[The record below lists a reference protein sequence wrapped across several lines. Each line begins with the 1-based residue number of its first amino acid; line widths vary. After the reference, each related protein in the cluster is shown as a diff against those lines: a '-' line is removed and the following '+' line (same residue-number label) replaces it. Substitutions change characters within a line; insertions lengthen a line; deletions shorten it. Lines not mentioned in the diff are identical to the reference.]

1 MPGWDINLPI
11 RLTYGEKMPSTAIDT
26 VAPELGLQPGLA
38 DELQALYEQARAAM
52 GDADLEHIRSVTA
65 YGQAINA
72 RRLELLRD
80 GGPRAIARATV
91 LEMLYRLLQFS
102 ELGHN
107 ILHGTYDALP
117 GNGDYHSDRYQWD
130 FNVDPAQWKVM
141 HHEGHH
147 PNTNIVGKDHD
158 LGYSILRGQPAQDW
172 FGHHAVQ
179 VGLFAAISPFF
190 TQLAPFLIANIT
202 RQVAGERFWS
212 RETLRAPVRIA
223 VADTKRRLV
232 TEPLAT
238 GSRFLPAML
247 ANHVG
252 GALGYLSVLFLV
264 AIEHHAG
271 ETEVFADPGPDE
283 TRDDYYR
290 RQVRGTRNFLRSAKL
305 DAALQRI
312 LEDEVP
318 YQDRPDFRIFY
329 GGLDTH
335 IEHHLFPDL
344 PPNRQREIAPRVK
357 EIVSRHGLP
366 YHETPLGETAGL
378 LLKALTGLSAPVGE
392 REAGHPLM
400 LLRRPAGLARRLAS
414 GIRYRAL
421 PDAPYL
427 DKPRWYNVGVR
438 VVGTRRLAG
447 ARLIRLEKPR
457 GWDDVCWD
465 PGAFLSLC
473 VPDGEDVLIRQY
485 SLLHD
490 SEGSETMDIC
500 VKRVDGGRV
509 SQLLNNDVRAGSYLT
524 VLGPP
529 LSTGGL
535 ATPEI
540 PARALFIAGG
550 VGITPVLSQLRK
562 LARSGEPKD
571 AVLLYFNRDTSSILF
586 RSEIAELGTLPG
598 ITVHMFAGQ
607 RPSAQMLSEL
617 VPDAAG
623 RETFAC
629 APSGLVDA
637 VRGYLA
643 DLGQAPDLFHTESF
657 TAPEMSRAADDD
669 GRRYVVRFARA
680 GRTVEIDGTTTLLE
694 AANRVGIRVPTGCR
708 SGLCRA
714 CVTPKLSGITQKD
727 GGKPLERITV
737 CDSTA
742 CSDIE
747 LDL

>member
-1 MPGWDINLPI
+1 M
-11 RLTYGEKMPSTAIDT
+11 AI
-26 VAPELGLQPGLA
+26 PEHDVQPGLA
-38 DELQALYEQARAAM
+38 DELQALYDETRAAM

-65 YGQAINA
+65 YGEAINA

-91 LEMLYRLLQFS
+91 LEMLYRLVQFS

-107 ILHGTYDALP
+107 ILHGTYDHLP

-190 TQLAPFLIANIT
+190 IQLAPFLIANIT

-212 RETLRAPVRIA
+212 RETLRAPIRIA
-223 VADTKRRLV
+223 VTDTKRRLV
-232 TEPLAT
+232 TEPLAM

-252 GALGYLSVLFLV
+252 GVAGYLSVLFLV

-283 TRDDYYR
+283 TRDDYYS

-312 LEDEVP
+312 LEEEVP
-318 YQDRPDFRIFY
+318 YQNRPDFRIFY

-344 PPNRQREIAPRVK
+344 PPNRQREIAPQVK
-357 EIVSRHGLP
+357 EIVARHGLP
-366 YHETPLGETAGL
+366 YHVTPLGETAAL

-392 REAGHPLM
+392 REVGRPLM
-400 LLRRPAGLARRLAS
+400 LLQRPAGLARRLAS

-427 DKPRWYNVGVR
+427 NKPRWYNVPVR
-438 VVGTRRLAG
+438 VVGTRRMAG
-447 ARLIRLEKPR
+447 GRARLIRLEKPR

-465 PGAFLSLC
+465 PGAFISLC
-473 VPDGEDVLIRQY
+473 VQDDDDVLIRQY
-485 SLLHD
+485 SLVND
-490 SEGSETMDIC
+490 SDGSDTMDIC
-500 VKRVDGGRV
+500 VKRVDGGPV
-509 SQLLNNDVRAGSYLT
+509 SNLLNDGVRAGSYLT

-529 LSTGGL
+529 VSTGGL

-540 PARALFIAGG
+540 PCRALFVAGG
-550 VGITPVLSQLRK
+550 VGITPIISQLRK
-562 LARSGEPKD
+562 LARSVDPKD
-571 AVLLYFNRDTSSILF
+571 AVLLYFNHDSSSVLF
-586 RSEIAELGTLPG
+586 ASEIAELSALPG
-598 ITVHMFAGQ
+598 ITVHVFTGT
-607 RPSAQMLSEL
+607 RPSPDLLADL
-617 VPDAAG
+617 VPDAAD

-629 APSGLVDA
+629 APSGLIDLL
-637 VRGYLA
+637 RGHLA
-643 DLGQAPDLFHTESF
+643 DLGQAPGLFHTESF
-657 TAPEMSRAADDD
+657 AAPELSRPADD
-669 GRRYVVRFARA
+669 GSRYVVTFARTR
-680 GRTVEIDGTTTLLE
+680 RTVEIDGTTTLLE

-714 CVTPKLSGITQKD
+714 CVTSKLSGVTQKD
-727 GGKPLERITV
+727 GAQPLERITV
-737 CDSTA
+737 CDSVA

>member
-1 MPGWDINLPI
+1 MRFSCPQNTWRVTTRLAAWLLTISTALVGHAVLGDDDDAPMIRDGFESARIVWNQEQTDASITPIKHDRTQRAAHNGLMSERIAFNSGVGSSLFFSYATPNVPVTKDLSLELFLRANRSGMQLFARVILPADTDPETKAPSYLLVPGTLYENTNHWQ
-11 RLTYGEKMPSTAIDT
+11 RLELIELQTAIDRQ
-26 VAPELGLQPGLA
+26 VRVL
-38 DELQALYEQARAAM
+38 
-52 GDADLEHIRSVTA
+52 
-65 YGQAINA
+65 
-72 RRLELLRD
+72 
-80 GGPRAIARATV
+80 RAT
-91 LEMLYRLLQFS
+91 
-102 ELGHN
+102 
-107 ILHGTYDALP
+107 
-117 GNGDYHSDRYQWD
+117 
-130 FNVDPAQWKVM
+130 
-141 HHEGHH
+141 
-147 PNTNIVGKDHD
+147 
-158 LGYSILRGQPAQDW
+158 
-172 FGHHAVQ
+172 
-179 VGLFAAISPFF
+179 
-190 TQLAPFLIANIT
+190 
-202 RQVAGERFWS
+202 
-212 RETLRAPVRIA
+212 
-223 VADTKRRLV
+223 TKRPVSLEGAYVEQLV
-232 TEPLAT
+232 LNLYT
-238 GSRFLPAML
+238 G
-247 ANHVG
+247 
-252 GALGYLSVLFLV
+252 
-264 AIEHHAG
+264 AG

-312 LEDEVP
+312 LEEEVP

-473 VPDGEDVLIRQY
+473 VPDGDDVLIRQY

-490 SEGSETMDIC
+490 SEGSDTMDIC

-562 LARSGEPKD
+562 LARSGEPQD

-598 ITVHMFAGQ
+598 ITVHMFTGQ

-727 GGKPLERITV
+727 GGKPLERVTV